1 MRATQVH
8 GPRIG
13 EAVER
18 EPGDEAEEDGSSVS
32 RAEIA
37 AEVGLRYISDA
48 APGIRRIKSGR
59 GFRYLDP
66 NGRPVTDDRV
76 LDRVRSLAIP
86 PAWTDVWI
94 SPIASGHIQATGRDV
109 KGRKQYIYHPLWR
122 QMRDETKYHRMS
134 DFGRSLPTVR
144 DRVDRDLGLHGYP
157 RERVLATIVR
167 LLDETAI
174 RIGNPEY
181 ARVNNSFGLTT
192 LRAEHVDVRGQTLR
206 LQFRAKGGKF
216 LSLAVKDRRV
226 ANIVRRLE
234 DLPGQEVFHY
244 LSNEGELRV
253 VDSSDVNEYLKEI
266 TGQAFTAK
274 DFRTWAASVIAAE
287 ALACLG
293 QPSSATDAKRRI
305 NQAID
310 AAANHL
316 GNTRAICRAS
326 YVHPDVIQ
334 AYVDGWL
341 ESIWTA
347 GHDEDP
353 PGGIHPE
360 ETAMLAVLAEAAR
373 RKGNSSRRIA

>member
-1 MRATQVH
+1 MPATQVH

-18 EPGDEAEEDGSSVS
+18 EPGDEAEEEASSVS

-66 NGRPVTDDRV
+66 NRRPVTDDSV
-76 LDRVRSLAIP
+76 LDRIRSLAIP

-122 QMRDETKYHRMS
+122 QIRDETKYHRMS

-253 VDSSDVNEYLKEI
+253 VAFVGRERVSQGDYRSSFHCQ
-266 TGQAFTAK
+266 GF
-274 DFRTWAASVIAAE
+274 S
-287 ALACLG
+287 
-293 QPSSATDAKRRI
+293 
-305 NQAID
+305 
-310 AAANHL
+310 HL
-316 GNTRAICRAS
+316 GGERHSGGGAS
-326 YVHPDVIQ
+326 LPRW
-334 AYVDGWL
+334 G
-341 ESIWTA
+341 
-347 GHDEDP
+347 
-353 PGGIHPE
+353 
-360 ETAMLAVLAEAAR
+360 
-373 RKGNSSRRIA
+373 